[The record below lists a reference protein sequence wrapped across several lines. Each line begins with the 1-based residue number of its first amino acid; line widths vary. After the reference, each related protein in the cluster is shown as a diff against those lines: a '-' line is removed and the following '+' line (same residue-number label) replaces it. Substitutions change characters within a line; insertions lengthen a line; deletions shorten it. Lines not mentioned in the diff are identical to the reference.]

1 MWVNASTRPFLNM
14 TPYTP
19 CLSPTPPL
27 PHSSFHPY
35 LFICHPLTI
44 PLNIN
49 LIYWREPFLVPPLP
63 HYVSSMFLLCFY
75 GSFFLDATDF
85 HSRIP
90 YVVVN
95 DQTPGSII
103 IYLPSP
109 SPSILYFLSYYY
121 LNGFGLGG
129 FGSATLWT
137 TCFQGSIGSF
147 CFQFRN
153 SQLTL

>member
-1 MWVNASTRPFLNM
+1 MLEGNVSTTNVRTHVRRDVRTYVRRDVRKLE
-14 TPYTP
+14 
-19 CLSPTPPL
+19 
-27 PHSSFHPY
+27 
-35 LFICHPLTI
+35 
-44 PLNIN
+44 
-49 LIYWREPFLVPPLP
+49 EPFLVPPLP
-63 HYVSSMFLLCFY
+63 HYVSNMFLLCFY

-103 IYLPSP
+103 IY
-109 SPSILYFLSYYY
+109 FLSHYY
-121 LNGFGLGG
+121 LYSLGFGG
-129 FGSATLWT
+129 FGSTTLRT
-137 TCFQGSIGSF
+137 SYFQGSIGSF

>member
-1 MWVNASTRPFLNM
+1 MLEGNVSTTNVRTYVNTHVRRDVRTYVRRDVRKLE
-14 TPYTP
+14 
-19 CLSPTPPL
+19 
-27 PHSSFHPY
+27 
-35 LFICHPLTI
+35 
-44 PLNIN
+44 
-49 LIYWREPFLVPPLP
+49 EPFLVPPS
-63 HYVSSMFLLCFY
+63 HTMFLICFY

-103 IYLPSP
+103 IY
-109 SPSILYFLSYYY
+109 FLSRYYFY
-121 LNGFGLGG
+121 SLGFGG
-129 FGSATLWT
+129 FGSTTLRT
-137 TCFQGSIGSF
+137 TYFQGSIGSF

>member
-1 MWVNASTRPFLNM
+1 MWVNASTRPFLDM

-19 CLSPTPPL
+19 CLSPTPP
-27 PHSSFHPY
+27 PSHSSFHPY

-63 HYVSSMFLLCFY
+63 HYVSNMFLICFY

-103 IYLPSP
+103 IY
-109 SPSILYFLSYYY
+109 FLSHYYFY
-121 LNGFGLGG
+121 SLGFGG
-129 FGSATLWT
+129 FGSTTLRT
-137 TCFQGSIGSF
+137 SYFQGSIGSF

>member
-1 MWVNASTRPFLNM
+1 MLEKSMLEGNVSTTNVRTHVKRDVRKLE
-14 TPYTP
+14 
-19 CLSPTPPL
+19 
-27 PHSSFHPY
+27 
-35 LFICHPLTI
+35 
-44 PLNIN
+44 
-49 LIYWREPFLVPPLP
+49 EPFLVPPLP
-63 HYVSSMFLLCFY
+63 HYVSNMFLLCFY

-103 IYLPSP
+103 IY
-109 SPSILYFLSYYY
+109 FLSHYY
-121 LNGFGLGG
+121 LYSLGFGG
-129 FGSATLWT
+129 FGSTTLRT
-137 TCFQGSIGSF
+137 SYFQGSIGSF

>member
-1 MWVNASTRPFLNM
+1 MLEGNVSTTNVRTHVKRDVRTYVKRDVRKLE
-14 TPYTP
+14 
-19 CLSPTPPL
+19 
-27 PHSSFHPY
+27 
-35 LFICHPLTI
+35 
-44 PLNIN
+44 
-49 LIYWREPFLVPPLP
+49 EPFLVPPPP
-63 HYVSSMFLLCFY
+63 HYVSSIFLLCFY

-103 IYLPSP
+103 IY
-109 SPSILYFLSYYY
+109 FLSHYY
-121 LNGFGLGG
+121 LYSLGFGG
-129 FGSATLWT
+129 FGSTTLRT
-137 TCFQGSIGSF
+137 SYFQGSIGSF

>member
-1 MWVNASTRPFLNM
+1 MLEGNVSTTNVRTHVRRDVRTYVKRDVRKLE
-14 TPYTP
+14 
-19 CLSPTPPL
+19 
-27 PHSSFHPY
+27 
-35 LFICHPLTI
+35 
-44 PLNIN
+44 
-49 LIYWREPFLVPPLP
+49 EPFLVPPLP
-63 HYVSSMFLLCFY
+63 HYVSNMFLLCFY

-103 IYLPSP
+103 IY
-109 SPSILYFLSYYY
+109 FLSHYY
-121 LNGFGLGG
+121 LYSLGFGG
-129 FGSATLWT
+129 FGSTTLRT
-137 TCFQGSIGSF
+137 SYFQGPIGSF

>member
-1 MWVNASTRPFLNM
+1 MLEGNVSTTNVRTHVRRDVRTYVKRDVRKLE
-14 TPYTP
+14 
-19 CLSPTPPL
+19 
-27 PHSSFHPY
+27 
-35 LFICHPLTI
+35 
-44 PLNIN
+44 
-49 LIYWREPFLVPPLP
+49 EPFLVPPPP

-103 IYLPSP
+103 IC
-109 SPSILYFLSYYY
+109 FLSHYY
-121 LNGFGLGG
+121 LYSLGFGG
-129 FGSATLWT
+129 FGSTTLRT
-137 TCFQGSIGSF
+137 TYFQGSIGSF

>member
-1 MWVNASTRPFLNM
+1 MLEGNVSTTNVRTHVRRDVRTYVKRDVRKLE
-14 TPYTP
+14 
-19 CLSPTPPL
+19 
-27 PHSSFHPY
+27 
-35 LFICHPLTI
+35 
-44 PLNIN
+44 
-49 LIYWREPFLVPPLP
+49 EPFLVPPLP
-63 HYVSSMFLLCFY
+63 HYVSNMFLLCFY

-103 IYLPSP
+103 IY
-109 SPSILYFLSYYY
+109 FLSHYY
-121 LNGFGLGG
+121 LYSLGFGG
-129 FGSATLWT
+129 FGSTTLRT
-137 TCFQGSIGSF
+137 SYFQGSIGSF

>member
-1 MWVNASTRPFLNM
+1 MLEGNVSTTNVRTHVKRDVRTYVKRDVRKLE
-14 TPYTP
+14 
-19 CLSPTPPL
+19 
-27 PHSSFHPY
+27 
-35 LFICHPLTI
+35 
-44 PLNIN
+44 
-49 LIYWREPFLVPPLP
+49 EPFLVPPPP

-103 IYLPSP
+103 IY
-109 SPSILYFLSYYY
+109 FLSHYY
-121 LNGFGLGG
+121 LYSLGFGG
-129 FGSATLWT
+129 FGSTTLRT
-137 TCFQGSIGSF
+137 SYFQGSIGSF

>member
-1 MWVNASTRPFLNM
+1 MLEGNVSTTNVRTHVRRDVRTYVKRDVRKLE
-14 TPYTP
+14 
-19 CLSPTPPL
+19 
-27 PHSSFHPY
+27 
-35 LFICHPLTI
+35 
-44 PLNIN
+44 
-49 LIYWREPFLVPPLP
+49 EPFLVPPLP
-63 HYVSSMFLLCFY
+63 HYVSNMFLLCFY

-103 IYLPSP
+103 IY
-109 SPSILYFLSYYY
+109 FLSHYY
-121 LNGFGLGG
+121 LYSLGFGG
-129 FGSATLWT
+129 FGSTTLRT
-137 TCFQGSIGSF
+137 AYFQGSIGSF